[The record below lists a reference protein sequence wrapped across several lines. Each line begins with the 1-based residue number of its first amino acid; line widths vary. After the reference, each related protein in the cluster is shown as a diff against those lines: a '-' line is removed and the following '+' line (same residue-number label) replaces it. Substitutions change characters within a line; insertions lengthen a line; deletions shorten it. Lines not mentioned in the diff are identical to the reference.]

1 MEWFLMI
8 SVASNI
14 WFLTVLLLDYYAK
27 ETYYESL
34 ESLVNY
40 DKETAK
46 HLNHRASQL
55 FKMVNILSLGLLRE
69 EELSRVTE
77 NVDESDDINEKLV
90 IVTFVPMIHLT
101 DEEIEMLKNDRD
113 TFLMAPRH
121 LFPRERIEKL
131 EEIASKMFKAR
142 SGL

>member
-1 MEWFLMI
+1 VEGF
-8 SVASNI
+8 
-14 WFLTVLLLDYYAK
+14 LLLSVGFNVWLFTTLLLNYYAK
-27 ETYYESL
+27 ETYFASIDHL
-34 ESLVNY
+34 MNY
-40 DKETAK
+40 DKEAAK
-46 HLNHRASQL
+46 RLNRRACKL
-55 FKMVNILSLGLLRE
+55 FKLVNAMSLGLLRE

-113 TFLMAPRH
+113 AFLMAPRH